1 MNNILQSNNNV
12 LQSNNESKEKQLFK
26 HILPKNL
33 FKHILPKRV
42 NEPLPYYNKKPCNSK
57 NKEDTIDDIQHV
69 VEIDGETINHGL
81 FFGEQDEKAFIS
93 IKREELLKK
102 TCCV

>member
-1 MNNILQSNNNV
+1 MFSTCICISYSACTYNHT
-12 LQSNNESKEKQLFK
+12 KQ
-26 HILPKNL
+26 L

-57 NKEDTIDDIQHV
+57 NTEDTIDDIQHV

-81 FFGEQDEKAFIS
+81 FFGEQDEKAYIS
-93 IKREELLKK
+93 IKKELHDKPNGS
-102 TCCV
+102 